1 MGSRRKYVLSVLAM
15 LVLVAAMWGG
25 IAIGCSEETSLK
37 DGKPVSTCKRPMK
50 PQLGLDLEGGI
61 SIVLS
66 PKAGADTSGLDKAVD
81 IIRQRVDAL
90 GVAEPDVGREGSNI
104 RVEIPGIKDPQRA
117 GEIIGRTAQMRFRPV
132 LGELPAGTPEWEK
145 APPPDCALAADTPD
159 DPAKPGTFCLRVK
172 RPDGGDQPF
181 VTWPKMS
188 LGPARLIGTDVAG
201 ADARIDTNSGTWQI
215 SLRLTGDGAKKFEK
229 VTGELA
235 CKPAGSLERQ
245 LAIVLDGVVESH
257 PQVGEDVKC
266 GTGISGGNAQ
276 ITGNF
281 SQKEAKDLALV
292 LRYGALPVAL
302 ETSETNIVSATLGRD
317 SLRGG
322 LIAGAIG
329 LGLVLIYVLLFYRIL
344 GLVIWLGLVLFTAFV
359 LGFVILLGKTA
370 GFSLTLAGIA
380 GIIVSIGIA
389 TDSFIV
395 YFERLKDEVHQG
407 KTIRASV
414 DRAWSSAWRTI
425 VAADLVTALAAGALY
440 LLAVGSVRGF
450 ALTLGIST
458 ALDLF
463 ISRLYM
469 HPIVWLL
476 AQTKFFNQSKRFGIR
491 RVVGAEAPAVAGGAR

>member
-1 MGSRRKYVLSVLAM
+1 MRRKYLLSVLVM
-15 LVLVAAMWGG
+15 LLIVVGMWTG
-25 IAIGCSEETSLK
+25 IALGCSEETSIK
-37 DGKPVSTCKRPMK
+37 DGKPVSTCERPMK

-61 SIVLS
+61 SIVLT

-90 GVAEPDVGREGSNI
+90 GVAEPDVGREGDSI

-117 GEIIGRTAQMRFRPV
+117 SQIIGRTAQMRFRPV
-132 LGELPAGTPEWEK
+132 LGALDAGSAEWQK
-145 APPPDCALAADTPD
+145 APPADCALAAETPD
-159 DPAKPGTFCLRVK
+159 DPAKPGTFCARQK
-172 RPDGGDQPF
+172 RDDGRDQPF
-181 VTWPKMS
+181 NTWPKLA
-188 LGPARLIGTDVAG
+188 LGPARLIGSDVS
-201 ADARIDTNSGTWQI
+201 DASAQIDSTNGTWYI
-215 SLRLTGDGAKKFEK
+215 SLNLTGEGAKKFEK
-229 VTGELA
+229 VTGELS
-235 CKPAGSLERQ
+235 CKQGLDRQ

-257 PQVGEDVKC
+257 PQIGEDVQC
-266 GTGISGGNAQ
+266 GKGISGGKAQ
-276 ITGNF
+276 ITGTF
-281 SQKEAKDLALV
+281 SQKDAKDLALV

-302 ETSETNIVSATLGRD
+302 ETSEVNQVSATLGRD

-329 LGLVLIYVLLFYRIL
+329 LGLVLLYVLVFYRIL
-344 GLVIWLGLVLFTAFV
+344 GLVIWFGLVLFTGFV

-414 DRAWSSAWRTI
+414 DRAWSSAWRTV
-425 VAADLVTALAAGALY
+425 VAADLVTALAAIALY
-440 LLAVGSVRGF
+440 VLAVGSVRGF

-458 ALDLF
+458 ALDLV

-476 AQTKFFNQSKRFGIR
+476 AQTKFFNQSKRFGIH